1 MTDRERL
8 RTTFGA
14 DAARYHRA
22 RPTYPAELFGRLRGP
37 RILEIGPGTGQATL
51 PLTALGHVTAVE
63 LSPALAALARAHA
76 PAADV
81 VVADFDSWPL
91 PGEPFDLVVSA
102 TAFHWLD
109 PATRTAR
116 CAAAL
121 RPGGALAVI
130 STHHVAG
137 GTEQFFVDMQ
147 ECYERWDPSTPPG
160 LRLPRAADVPREFDD
175 SPEFEE
181 PEFHRYEWER
191 AYDTEAYVDLLLT
204 YSNHIA
210 LPTRDE
216 LVADIRSLI
225 DTRFGGRIVKRYLT
239 QLAVARV
246 RAAGT
251 NAAPPRVES

>member
-22 RPTYPAELFGRLRGP
+22 RPTYPPQLFAQLSGP

-51 PLTALGHVTAVE
+51 PLTAIGDVTAVE
-63 LSPALAALARAHA
+63 LSPELAAIARSHA
-76 PAADV
+76 PAARV
-81 VVADFDSWPL
+81 VVANFDEWPL
-91 PGEPFDLVVSA
+91 PPEPFDLVVSA

-109 PATRTAR
+109 PATRMAR

-137 GTEQFFVDMQ
+137 GTEQFFVDVQ
-147 ECYERWDPSTPPG
+147 ECYERWDPSTPPD
-160 LRLPRAADVPREFDD
+160 LRLSKADDIPREFDESD
-175 SPEFEE
+175 LFEA
-181 PEFHRYEWER
+181 PEFHRYEWEQ

-210 LPTRDE
+210 LPARDQ
-216 LVADIRSLI
+216 LIADIRQLV
-225 DTRFGGRIVKRYLT
+225 DTRHGGWVTKRYLT

-246 RAAGT
+246 RTAGPV
-251 NAAPPRVES
+251 AS

>member
-8 RTTFGA
+8 RTTFGE

-22 RPTYPAELFGRLRGP
+22 RPTYPPELFAQLSGP

-51 PLTALGHVTAVE
+51 PLTSLGDVTAVE
-63 LSPALAALARAHA
+63 LSPELAAIARSHA
-76 PAADV
+76 PDARV
-81 VVADFDSWPL
+81 VVANFDEWPL
-91 PGEPFDLVVSA
+91 PAEPFDLVVSA

-109 PATRTAR
+109 PATRMSR

-137 GTEQFFVDMQ
+137 GSEAFFVDVQ
-147 ECYERWDPSTPPG
+147 ECYERWDPATPPN
-160 LRLPRAADVPREFDD
+160 LRLSKADDVPREFDD
-175 SPEFEE
+175 SDLFEE
-181 PEFHRYEWER
+181 PEFFRYEWEQ

-210 LPTRDE
+210 LPHRAE
-216 LVADIRSLI
+216 LIADIRQLI
-225 DTRFGGRIVKRYLT
+225 DERHRGRVVKRYLT
-239 QLAVARV
+239 QLAVAHKR
-246 RAAGT
+246 
-251 NAAPPRVES
+251 

>member
-8 RTTFGA
+8 RTTFGE

-22 RPTYPAELFGRLRGP
+22 RPTYPAELFARLSGP

-51 PLTALGHVTAVE
+51 PLTLLGEVTAVE
-63 LSPALAALARAHA
+63 LSPELAAVARQHA
-76 PAADV
+76 PAAHV
-81 VVADFDSWPL
+81 VVANFDEWPL
-91 PGEPFDLVVSA
+91 PDPFDLVVSA

-109 PATRTAR
+109 PATRMTR
-116 CAAAL
+116 CAEAL

-137 GTEQFFVDMQ
+137 GTEQFFVDVQ
-147 ECYERWDPSTPPG
+147 DCYERWDPSTPPN
-160 LRLPRAADVPREFDD
+160 LRLSRADDIPRELDESAAFEA
-175 SPEFEE
+175 PEF
-181 PEFHRYEWER
+181 FRYEWEQ

-210 LPTRDE
+210 LPSQNE
-216 LVADIRSLI
+216 LIADIRQLI
-225 DTRFGGRIVKRYLT
+225 DTRYGGWVTKRYLT

-246 RAAGT
+246 RAA
-251 NAAPPRVES
+251 APASS